1 MIQQFSVFST
11 NSDIRHWHIPPACC
25 SVRPPQ
31 LRSAGR
37 AGSHNW
43 SGLKKNT
50 KTQKEQKSTSLN
62 LNRFH
67 DSAPCV
73 AAHTV
78 CQHNSRWDHAS
89 QARNTVHWGHSITTI
104 KYCFMVKCVTYTVLF
119 IQQTQFW
126 ILQCYCE
133 SIDKQHGINLQGMP
147 SKVRADMML
156 QMHAGSCAECLR
168 NANLPLNQSLD
179 ACIFKL
185 NMNTS
190 LMHSENTHF
199 VSA

>member
-147 SKVRADMML
+147 SKVRADSDATNARGVLCWML
-156 QMHAGSCAECLR
+156 AKCKPAPES
-168 NANLPLNQSLD
+168 
-179 ACIFKL
+179 
-185 NMNTS
+185 
-190 LMHSENTHF
+190 
-199 VSA
+199 VSGRLYI